1 MDSHGRTLDITSYL
15 LDTQLHQR
23 IHNKAGLTD
32 EKFWNINLVNDDR
45 IFIFSEFF
53 WWFLMVTVIQSLPPC
68 HCTCTVGSIIMEL
81 HLLTRLGFRLMS
93 Q

>member
-32 EKFWNINLVNDDR
+32 EKFWNNINLVNDDR

-53 WWFLMVTVIQSLPPC
+53 
-68 HCTCTVGSIIMEL
+68 G
-81 HLLTRLGFRLMS
+81 GFS
-93 Q
+93 W